1 MEIEKSGLTFKK
13 ILKFWYP
20 LAATWIMMSLEGPL
34 LTALIARML
43 DPKFNLAAF
52 GVAFSFAM
60 IVEAP
65 VIMIM
70 SATTTLAKNYFSF
83 LKLKKFIYSINI
95 VVTLF
100 MIVLLIPQVFDF
112 IAYKLISLPKE
123 VAELTY
129 RGILL
134 MLPWPGAI
142 GYRRFYQGLL
152 IRNHLTRRVAY
163 GTMVRI
169 TSMAT
174 SAFIMFNL
182 KLDGIIVGCG
192 ALSIGVTIE
201 AIATRMMANKVIK
214 RLRNE
219 SQVDTQNLTYK
230 QITIFYYPLAL
241 MSFLAL
247 GINPIV
253 TFFLGKSYMA
263 LESLAVLPVVNALV
277 FIFRAIGLSYQEVVI
292 ALIGEEHENYK
303 VLKNLALAASGILTF
318 VLGVIALTPLSDLW
332 FLHISGLSSQLAH
345 FAILPL
351 IIMIIYPAVTLL
363 VAWQRAVLVHSSK
376 TIHLT
381 VATLT
386 EVTVMFLIL
395 LIGIKYLSWI
405 GVIAA
410 ALAFVLGRG
419 ASNLYLIF
427 PLRKV
432 EK

>member
-1 MEIEKSGLTFKK
+1 MELDKSELTFKK

-34 LTALIARML
+34 LTALIARMVE
-43 DPKFNLAAF
+43 PKYNLAAF
-52 GVAFSFAM
+52 GVAFSFAL
-60 IVEAP
+60 IIEAP

-83 LKLKKFIYSINI
+83 LKLRKFIYSINV

-100 MIVLLIPQVFDF
+100 MLILLIPQIFDF
-112 IAYKLISLPKE
+112 VVYKLISLPQE
-123 VAELTY
+123 VADLTY
-129 RGILL
+129 KGIII

-174 SAFIMFNL
+174 SAFIMYNL
-182 KLDGIIVGCG
+182 KLDGIIVGSG

-201 AIATRMMANKVIK
+201 AIATRLMANKVIK
-214 RLRNE
+214 KIKNT

-230 QITIFYYPLAL
+230 QIVIFYYPLAM

-263 LESLAVLPVVNALV
+263 LESLAVLPVVNSLV
-277 FIFRAIGLSYQEVVI
+277 FIFRAVGLSYQEVVI
-292 ALIGEEHENYK
+292 ALVGEKHENYS
-303 VLKNLALAASGILTF
+303 VLKNLAFVASSILTF
-318 VLGVIALTPLSDLW
+318 ILGVIALTPLSALW
-332 FLHISGLSSQLAH
+332 FLKISGLTEQLAH
-345 FAILPL
+345 LAIIPV
-351 IIMIIYPAVTLL
+351 IIMILYPAVTLL

-381 VATLT
+381 LATLT
-386 EVTVMFLIL
+386 EVSVMFIIL
-395 LIGIKYLSWI
+395 FIGIKYLGMV
-405 GVIAA
+405 GVVAA
-410 ALAFVLGRG
+410 ALAFVVGRS
-419 ASNLYLIF
+419 ASNIYLIF

>member
-1 MEIEKSGLTFKK
+1 MELDRSDLTFKK
-13 ILKFWYP
+13 ILRFWYP

-34 LTALIARML
+34 LTALIARMVE
-43 DPKFNLAAF
+43 PKYNLAAF
-52 GVAFSFAM
+52 GVAFSFAL
-60 IVEAP
+60 IIEAP

-83 LKLKKFIYSINI
+83 LKLRKFIYSINV

-100 MIVLLIPQVFDF
+100 MLILLIPQIFDF
-112 IAYKLISLPKE
+112 VVYKLISLPQE
-123 VAELTY
+123 VADLTY
-129 RGILL
+129 KGIII

-174 SAFIMFNL
+174 SAFIMYNL
-182 KLDGIIVGCG
+182 KLDGIIVGSG

-201 AIATRMMANKVIK
+201 AIATRLMANKVIK
-214 RLRNE
+214 KIKNT

-230 QITIFYYPLAL
+230 QIVIFYYPLAM

-263 LESLAVLPVVNALV
+263 LESLAVLPVVNSLV
-277 FIFRAIGLSYQEVVI
+277 FIFRAVGLSYQEVVI
-292 ALIGEEHENYK
+292 ALVGEKHENYS
-303 VLKNLALAASGILTF
+303 VLKNLAFVASSILTF
-318 VLGVIALTPLSDLW
+318 ILGVIALTPLSALW
-332 FLHISGLSSQLAH
+332 FLKISGLTEQLAH
-345 FAILPL
+345 LAIIPA

-381 VATLT
+381 LATLA
-386 EVTVMFLIL
+386 EVSVMFIIL
-395 LIGIKYLSWI
+395 FIGIKYLGMV
-405 GVIAA
+405 GVVAA
-410 ALAFVLGRG
+410 ALAFVIGRS
-419 ASNLYLIF
+419 ASNVYLIF

>member
-1 MEIEKSGLTFKK
+1 MDLDTTDLTFRK

-34 LTALIARML
+34 LTALIARMA

-83 LKLKKFIYSINI
+83 LKLKRFIYTINVI
-95 VVTLF
+95 VTIF
-100 MIVLLIPQVFDF
+100 MFLLLIPQVFDF
-112 IAYKLISLPKE
+112 IAYNLISLPE
-123 VAELTY
+123 QVASLTY
-129 RGILL
+129 KGILI
-134 MLPWPGAI
+134 MLPWPSAI

-152 IRNHLTRRVAY
+152 IRNHLTRRVAF

-201 AIATRMMANKVIK
+201 AIATRLMASKVIK
-214 RLRNE
+214 RIKNE
-219 SQVDTQNLTYK
+219 AQTDTQNLTYK
-230 QITIFYYPLAL
+230 QIIIFYYPLAM

-263 LESLAVLPVVNALV
+263 IESLAVLPVVNSLV
-277 FIFRAIGLSYQEVVI
+277 FIFRAVGLSYQEVVI
-292 ALIGEEHENYK
+292 ALVGEKHENYK
-303 VLKNLALAASGILTF
+303 VLKNLAFVASGVLTF
-318 VLGVIALTPLSDLW
+318 TLGMIALTPLSELW
-332 FLHISGLSSQLAH
+332 FLKISGLTEQLAH
-345 FAILPL
+345 FAILPA
-351 IIMIIYPAVTLL
+351 IIMILYPAVTLL

-381 VATLT
+381 IATLT

-395 LIGIKYLSWI
+395 FIGIKYFAMV

-410 ALAFVLGRG
+410 ALAFVLGRS
-419 ASNLYLIF
+419 ASNVYLIF